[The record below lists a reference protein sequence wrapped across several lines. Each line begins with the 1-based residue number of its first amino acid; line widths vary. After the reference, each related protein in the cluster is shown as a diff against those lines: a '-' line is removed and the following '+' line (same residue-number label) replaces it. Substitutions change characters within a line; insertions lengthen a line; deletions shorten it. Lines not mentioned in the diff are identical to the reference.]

1 MIDDKEKDRIRQ
13 WGNRTET
20 DSTLRFATTGHSMD
34 EKVKGFADLVASLN
48 PGVRAKKD
56 DDATVSLPS
65 LFIGNRVTYQ
75 ALPLDRELEPFLA
88 ALGDAGAFADRISA
102 DVRQQLSQLDAPA
115 LVKVYIT
122 PHCPFCPITVSTLL
136 GLAACSDQIRLTIV
150 DGELF
155 PEAAENDQ
163 VSAAPTVILDDQF
176 RWTGSLDAGELVTL
190 MLDRDPANL
199 GADALR
205 SMIEDGNAQGV
216 ARMMADRGKIF
227 DSFVEL
233 LGHSRWSVR
242 LGAMVAFETLAEQ
255 EPDLAGEVVEPLVA
269 IFADVDDTVKG
280 DLLYVLGESGNQ
292 AALPFL
298 TTVAAGDNDPE
309 VKSAALEAIE
319 KLDSLLS
326 R

>member
-1 MIDDKEKDRIRQ
+1 
-13 WGNRTET
+13 
-20 DSTLRFATTGHSMD
+20 
-34 EKVKGFADLVASLN
+34 
-48 PGVRAKKD
+48 
-56 DDATVSLPS
+56 
-65 LFIGNRVTYQ
+65 
-75 ALPLDRELEPFLA
+75 
-88 ALGDAGAFADRISA
+88 
-102 DVRQQLSQLDAPA
+102 
-115 LVKVYIT
+115 
-122 PHCPFCPITVSTLL
+122 
-136 GLAACSDQIRLTIV
+136 
-150 DGELF
+150 
-155 PEAAENDQ
+155 
-163 VSAAPTVILDDQF
+163 
-176 RWTGSLDAGELVTL
+176 

-199 GADALR
+199 CADALR

-298 TTVAAGDNDPE
+298 TTVAAGGNDPG